1 MTDNTALWLSSK
13 RAAFTLGAAPFPNA
27 QSTEIV
33 IRTRA
38 IAVNPMDRLVQTSG
52 DLMTPYLHYP
62 AILGSDVA
70 GDVVAVGKSVTRFK
84 VGDRVLGFA
93 ASTDKTRNRA
103 AEGAFQ
109 TYVVLLEHMTTAIP
123 DALAYADASAL
134 PLGISTAACALFQRD
149 FLALNAPAKD
159 APATGQVVLV
169 WGGSTSVGTNAVQLA
184 VAAGYEVIATASPH
198 NFELLKRL
206 GATAVFDYRKP
217 TVVAEMIAALRGKTV
232 AGAVAVGQGSV
243 QPCIDIVATC
253 QGNRFVAM
261 ATPPTSFDSVPAGRG
276 HWRKLITA
284 MVGTVAGNVALAL
297 SARRKKVTLK
307 MIWGSTLISN
317 EVGPMIFE
325 KFLPDALADGRYMAT
340 PAAEVAG
347 HGLAAIPAAL
357 ERQRRGVSATK
368 LVVTL

>member
-13 RAAFTLGAAPFPNA
+13 RADFTLGAAPFPIV
-27 QSTEIV
+27 QSREIV

-70 GDVVAVGKSVTRFK
+70 GDVVAVGAEVTRFK
-84 VGDRVLGFA
+84 VGDRVVGFA

-103 AEGAFQ
+103 GEGAFQ
-109 TYVVLLEHMTTAIP
+109 TFVVLLEHMIATIP
-123 DALAYADASAL
+123 DALSFEDASAL

-149 FLALNAPAKD
+149 FLALNPPVKGAM
-159 APATGQVVLV
+159 ATGKTVLV
-169 WGGSTSVGTNAVQLA
+169 WGGSTSVGVNAVQLA
-184 VAAGYEVIATASPH
+184 VAAGYEVVATASPL
-198 NFELLKRL
+198 NFDLIKRL
-206 GATAVFDYRKP
+206 GAAAVFDYRSP
-217 TVVAEMIAALRGKTV
+217 TVVADISAALRGKTV
-232 AGAVAVGQGSV
+232 AGAVAIGAGSV
-243 QPCIDIVATC
+243 QPCIDILGTC
-253 QGNRFVAM
+253 DGNRFIAT
-261 ATPPTSFDSVPAGRG
+261 ATPPASFDAVPAGRG
-276 HWRKLITA
+276 HWRKLIAA
-284 MVGTVAGNVALAL
+284 MAGTVAGNIALAL
-297 SARRKKVTLK
+297 RARRNKVRLK
-307 MIWGSTLISN
+307 MIWGSTLVSN

-325 KFLPDALADGRYMAT
+325 TFLPEALSDGRYVAA
-340 PAAEVAG
+340 PAVEVVG

>member
-13 RAAFTLGAAPFPNA
+13 RADFTLRPAPFPIV
-27 QSTEIV
+27 QSGEIV

-70 GDVVAVGKSVTRFK
+70 GDVVAVGADVTRFK
-84 VGDRVLGFA
+84 VGDRVVGFA

-109 TYVVLLEHMTTAIP
+109 TYVVLLEHMTAAIP
-123 DALAYADASAL
+123 DALAFEDASAL

-149 FLALNAPAKD
+149 FLALNPPAKG
-159 APATGQVVLV
+159 AMATGKTVLV
-169 WGGSTSVGTNAVQLA
+169 WGGSTSVGVNAVQLA
-184 VAAGYEVIATASPH
+184 VGAGYAVIATASPR
-198 NFELLKRL
+198 NFDMLRRL
-206 GATAVFDYRKP
+206 GATALFDYRSP
-217 TVVAEMIAALRGKTV
+217 SVIADIRAVLRGKTV
-232 AGAVAVGQGSV
+232 AGAVAIGAGSV
-243 QPCIDIVATC
+243 RPCIDILGTC
-253 QGNRFVAM
+253 EGNRFIAM
-261 ATPPTSFDSVPAGRG
+261 ATPPASFDAVPAGRD
-276 HWRKLITA
+276 HWRKLLVA
-284 MVGTVAGNVALAL
+284 MAGTVTGNITL
-297 SARRKKVTLK
+297 SLRARSKKVTLK
-307 MIWGSTLISN
+307 MIWGSTLINN
-317 EVGPMIFE
+317 EVGPMIFDT
-325 KFLPDALADGRYMAT
+325 FLPEALADGRYVAAS
-340 PAAEVAG
+340 AAEVVG

>member
-13 RAAFTLGAAPFPNA
+13 RADFTVGAAPFPIV
-27 QSTEIV
+27 QLREIV

-70 GDVVAVGKSVTRFK
+70 GDVVAVGADVTRFK
-84 VGDRVLGFA
+84 VGDRVVGFA

-109 TYVVLLEHMTTAIP
+109 TYVVLLEHMTAAIP
-123 DALAYADASAL
+123 DALSFEDASAL

-149 FLALNAPAKD
+149 FLALNAPASG
-159 APATGQVVLV
+159 APATVQTVLV
-169 WGGSTSVGTNAVQLA
+169 WGASTSVGVNAVQLA
-184 VAAGYEVIATASPH
+184 VAAGHAVIATASPR
-198 NFELLKRL
+198 NFDMLKRL
-206 GATAVFDYRKP
+206 GVTAVFDYRSP
-217 TVVAEMIAALRGKTV
+217 TVVADISATLRGRTV
-232 AGAVAVGQGSV
+232 AGAVAIGASSV
-243 QPCIDIVATC
+243 RPCIDILGTC
-253 QGNRFVAM
+253 EGNRFIAM
-261 ATPPTSFDSVPAGRG
+261 ATPPASFDAVPAGRD
-276 HWRKLITA
+276 HWRKLLAA
-284 MVGTVAGNVALAL
+284 MAGTVTGNIAL
-297 SARRKKVTLK
+297 SLRARSKKVTLK

-317 EVGPMIFE
+317 EVGPMIFDT
-325 KFLPDALADGRYMAT
+325 FLPAALADGRYVAA
-340 PAAEVAG
+340 PAVEVVG